1 VRICLATEK
10 IDEWPGKRVIF
21 CPTCKNEEAHK
32 SVKPLHM
39 LRRVGFLAV
48 WTAFISISGWAQT
61 ADSTSSNPHRI
72 KIDGEILATKVEGG
86 DTLLLADLDSI
97 SVTSFRSFESDAEYR
112 RYLKYRRYAS
122 SVYPYA
128 VEAVKI
134 FQEVQRDTDGLKK
147 GKRKKHVRNLQQELK
162 EEFTD
167 PLKDLSRTQGKI
179 LIEMIE
185 RKLDTPIYD
194 LLKSL
199 RGGFVAGKWQSVG
212 KLYGYDLK
220 DGYKRGEDPIL
231 DAVLEDF
238 EITYEVE

>member
-1 VRICLATEK
+1 MILRFCLLFAGLIAVTKEAPCQ
-10 IDEWPGKRVIF
+10 IVDTVI
-21 CPTCKNEEAHK
+21 NG
-32 SVKPLHM
+32 S
-39 LRRVGFLAV
+39 RRVM
-48 WTAFISISGWAQT
+48 
-61 ADSTSSNPHRI
+61 
-72 KIDGEILATKVEGG
+72 IDGEILMTKIENG
-86 DTLLLADLDSI
+86 DTLLLADLDDV
-97 SVTSFRSFESDAEYR
+97 SVTSFRTFASDAEYH

-128 VEAVKI
+128 VEAIKI
-134 FQEVQRDTDGLKK
+134 FQEVQRDTEGLRK
-147 GKRKKHVRNLQQELK
+147 GKQRKHTRQLQKDLK

-167 PLKDLSRTQGKI
+167 PLEDLSRTQGKI

-185 RKLDTPIYD
+185 RKLDTPLYD

-220 DGYKRGEDPIL
+220 EGYIPGVDPIL

-238 EITYEVE
+238 EIVYDVHR